1 MRKFLGKIFNKN
13 NIVFFA
19 IFILTAVFVIL
30 ANSSA
35 ARLLTPVNEFFIR
48 ILGWLNSLIPVSFLG
63 ILSVAAIPLLVLI
76 IWLLVLSKRK
86 LRFLITLI
94 SIACVCLVLFYCVIG
109 FNYSKES
116 IYDTMDLTLSEDDS
130 AFIEEAA
137 RYYLTEL
144 NNAAENVT
152 FTDGHSV
159 MNLSFSQM
167 SENILDTYKNIEI
180 FDFLYDFDLM
190 PKQYFPA
197 LIMNYSGTTGMFFP
211 FFAEINVCANIPDRD
226 LPTTTAHEIAHSK
239 GIMNEGECNFIAD
252 IICINSDNDYV
263 RYSGLSVI
271 FARLVNEIYK
281 TDTDL
286 YHELLSELNPSVLA
300 DYAYANEFYD
310 SYEGIISRI
319 SDKINDI
326 YLKSNNVSGGV
337 ISYSQAV
344 KGILAYYREYV
355 NYVDNR

>member
-13 NIVFFA
+13 NIVFIA
-19 IFILTAVFVIL
+19 IFILTAAFVIL

-48 ILGWLNSLIPVSFLG
+48 VLGWLSSLIPISFLG
-63 ILSVAAIPLLVLI
+63 ILSVAVIPLAVLI
-76 IWLLVLSKRK
+76 IWLFVLSKRK
-86 LRFLITLI
+86 LRFFVSLI
-94 SIACVCLVLFYCVIG
+94 SIACVCFILFYCVIG

-116 IYDTMDLTLSEDDS
+116 VYDTMELSLSEDDS
-130 AFIEEAA
+130 AFIEDAA

-144 NNAAENVT
+144 NSAAETVT

-159 MNLSFSQM
+159 MNMSFNDMSQ
-167 SENILDTYKNIEI
+167 NILETYKNIEI
-180 FDFLYDFDLM
+180 FDFLYDFDLT
-190 PKQYFPA
+190 PKQYFPTFF
-197 LIMNYSGTTGMFFP
+197 MNYSGTTGMFFP
-211 FFAEINVCANIPDRD
+211 LAAEINVCANIPDRD
-226 LPTTTAHEIAHSK
+226 LPATTAHEIAHSK
-239 GIMNEGECNFIAD
+239 GIMNEGECNFIAE
-252 IICINSDNDYV
+252 IVCINSDNDYV

-286 YHELLSELNPSVLA
+286 YHELLNELNPSVLS
-300 DYAYANEFYD
+300 DYAYANEFYTNF
-310 SYEGIISRI
+310 EGIISQI

-337 ISYSQAV
+337 TSYSQAV